1 MFTFQQKKV
10 IIQILVVLRC
20 QMKKILKSNGIEKH
34 YVPQNHDATDSMK
47 NVAFRE
53 YNAMKNITHSQA
65 SPPRPR
71 PPGLAPQASPPR
83 PRPQGLA
90 PRASLPP
97 CPHYQL
103 ALSYPTASS
112 NVFAHKPCQQGSKL
126 TKRPGLRPCQPA
138 LLTGPSFANRP
149 PTSPT
154 DIQVSTNMIINQFSY
169 ILSQKNT
176 FI

>member
-65 SPPRPR
+65 LPPRPR
-71 PPGLAPQASPPR
+71 PPGLAPQASPPGPLCHLALTTNLPSLIQR
-83 PRPQGLA
+83 PHPT
-90 PRASLPP
+90 SLPTS
-97 CPHYQL
+97 L
-103 ALSYPTASS
+103 ANRAPNSLKGRVSG
-112 NVFAHKPCQQGSKL
+112 H
-126 TKRPGLRPCQPA
+126 
-138 LLTGPSFANRP
+138 ANRP
-149 PTSPT
+149 
-154 DIQVSTNMIINQFSY
+154 Y
-169 ILSQKNT
+169 
-176 FI
+176 